1 MKLECATDKI
11 KEAVSQVEKITSKNS
26 TLEIL
31 NSVLLIAKGKSLTL
45 KSTNLSLGIEVE
57 IPANIEK
64 EGEIA
69 IVGPVLNNTVLN
81 LGNEKILNLEQKD
94 NNLVISNKNSSVLLK
109 SVPKD
114 DFPTLPNVDGDSF
127 EISSTELI
135 EGVKAVFYSSSVSD
149 IKPEISSVFLYTNED
164 KIYFVATD
172 SFRLAEKAIKNKN
185 EADIST
191 LLIPYKNILE
201 ILKVISGSTLDLKVV
216 YNKNQISFSSPG
228 FFLTSRL
235 IDGIFPDYRQI
246 IPKEYET
253 TVIVLK
259 NDIQNALKLS
269 SVFSDKFNQ
278 INISVKP
285 DEKLF
290 EISSE
295 NKDVGENKTKLEG
308 SLKGKE
314 VKINVNLKYLL
325 DCFQSI
331 EDDSI
336 TLNFNGSNRPL
347 IIKGNSYKD
356 FQYLIM
362 PMNR

>member
-64 EGEIA
+64 EGEMA
-69 IVGPVLNNTVLN
+69 IVGSVLNNTVLN
-81 LGNEKILNLEQKD
+81 LGNEKILSLEQKD

-127 EISSTELI
+127 EISSTELV
-135 EGVKAVFYSSSVSD
+135 EGVKAVFYSSSISD

-278 INISVKP
+278 ITISVKP

-295 NKDVGENKTKLEG
+295 NKDVGENNTKLEG

-336 TLNFNGSNRPL
+336 TLNFNGPNRPL